1 MHAGLRPH
9 AARSNAHICDT
20 VASMSMS
27 TNMSWQSLFSS
38 SRASSHFV
46 NGGIV
51 RFVRLTK
58 LGEKR
63 IQVLDE
69 DAKDEEKNPTG
80 IVWMQI
86 VNYRVVPDERHE
98 KAEFYVRT
106 DHAGNHRWMSSKDM
120 ALGFMAAQVSS
131 QLELC
136 FEKVKSSFGTREA
149 IKWVQLLIRDREERL
164 KATQTLWS
172 PYNVSAWW

>member
-1 MHAGLRPH
+1 MLHQFGFGHVKVSQKDIEAHPH
-9 AARSNAHICDT
+9 NAEYWT
-20 VASMSMS
+20 TM
-27 TNMSWQSLFSS
+27 FP
-38 SRASSHFV
+38 
-46 NGGIV
+46 
-51 RFVRLTK
+51 
-58 LGEKR
+58 
-63 IQVLDE
+63 QVLVYDE

-86 VNYRVVPDERHE
+86 VNYRVVPDERRE

-106 DHAGNHRWMSSKDM
+106 DHAGNHKWMSSKDM

-149 IKWVQLLIRDREERL
+149 IKWVQLLIRDREELL